1 MYIVY
6 IVSIYMCVCIFYVF
20 ACFVC
25 IQLVKV
31 VDAKQCNKHI
41 DVWRHLTYSPCLP
54 RRNGGGGSGGFLQ
67 LKAFNLDY
75 LEDAQSGDLVAD
87 NLPTNRHWFRRSRS
101 YNFARNNHWWYLF
114 LSDGSIDS
122 MLLKGIT
129 ADIGARIILAPSF
142 GISLED
148 MKTKIKG
155 KVLPSASQFFCWI
168 WNLGFSLW
176 KVSSRHCYCSLPPGN
191 H

>member
-1 MYIVY
+1 MFF
-6 IVSIYMCVCIFYVF
+6 SVF

-41 DVWRHLTYSPCLP
+41 DVWRHLTYSPCLH

-75 LEDAQSGDLVAD
+75 VEDAQSGDLVAD
-87 NLPTNRHWFRRSRS
+87 NLPNNRHWFRRSRS
-101 YNFARNNHWWYLF
+101 YNFARNNHWWYLS

-155 KVLPSASQFFCWI
+155 KVLPSIRFAVFLLDLKSRIFLMKGQFPT
-168 WNLGFSLW
+168 LLW
-176 KVSSRHCYCSLPPGN
+176 
-191 H
+191 